1 MTEEHAP
8 EKPRKHAAGRRAKPS
23 FLSGMLG
30 ERRRTAISFAAGLLV
45 MLLVQIPAVE
55 QSFLGAP
62 DREMMELAFKLRA
75 DVIAGAAN
83 PVLFLDF
90 DDRTLGSLAAR
101 PFSPPPI
108 ATPRG
113 MIAELLTFIRTAPPA
128 EAPRV
133 VIVDVDIGQSNA
145 PVDVVKAANAPAP
158 ATGQPAAQQASPPV
172 DPGVAALQSA
182 LVQWGSSPTAP
193 PLIIAR
199 QSFPPQIL
207 GVDAP
212 GLALPETPYDDI
224 VARAPNIY
232 WSIVKVLSDQNGV
245 VREFTPF
252 ECVATRR
259 GVQPLFNAAL
269 LAYQFDE
276 RSPKVLAE
284 APARHWIVDGQAQC
298 ATKPLQDV
306 TRGERI
312 DFHFS
317 MDTGY
322 EGRVWPDLSPR
333 WPGFSQCHGT
343 DSAIFRRLSVIDI
356 HNALA
361 SGADLSRALLC
372 QHVVIIGGTNS
383 SDADFVQTPLDQMQG
398 SVVLANSVRGLELTH
413 GGLRPIP
420 LVVQVLL
427 LALVSIAMT
436 ATSVLTARARLGYR
450 GIRRIRR
457 KRRMRHWLGILALNP
472 LILNGMIA
480 ISAHV
485 LGVLLLAVSLNF
497 GLWGFLSAPVFAAAI
512 TETAQEFQGG

>member
-1 MTEEHAP
+1 MTDSGEQGPAP
-8 EKPRKHAAGRRAKPS
+8 EPDRRSGRG
-23 FLSGMLG
+23 FLSRLLA
-30 ERRRTAISFAAGLLV
+30 ERHRTAISFTTGLLV
-45 MLLVQIPAVE
+45 LLLVQLPAVE

-62 DREMMELAFKLRA
+62 DREMIELAFKLRA
-75 DVIAGAAN
+75 DVIAGVAN

-90 DDRTLGSLAAR
+90 DDRTLGSLAAK

-113 MIAELLTFIRTAPPA
+113 MIAELLNFIRAAPPDQ
-128 EAPRV
+128 APRV

-145 PVDVVKAANAPAP
+145 VVDVVKAVKIASAA
-158 ATGQPAAQQASPPV
+158 AGRQPAAAPDAMAI

-182 LVQWGSSPTAP
+182 LAQWAASPTAP

-199 QSFPPQIL
+199 QSFPARIL

-212 GLALPETPYDDI
+212 GLALPETPYDDV

-232 WSIVKVLSDQNGV
+232 WGLVKVLSDQNGV
-245 VREFTPF
+245 VREFAPF
-252 ECVATRR
+252 ECVVTSHGRE
-259 GVQPLFNAAL
+259 PLFSAAL

-276 RSPKVLAE
+276 RNPKVLAN
-284 APARHWIVDGQAQC
+284 APARHWIADAQAQC
-298 ATKPLQDV
+298 QSKSASPV

-312 DFHFS
+312 DFHIS

-333 WPGFSQCHGT
+333 WPGFSQCRGA
-343 DSAIFRRLSVIDI
+343 DSTIFRRLSVMDI

-361 SGADLSRALLC
+361 AGADLSHALLC
-372 QHVVIIGGTNS
+372 QHVVIIGGTNA
-383 SDADFVQTPLDQMQG
+383 SDSDFVQTPLNEMQG
-398 SVVLANSVRGLELTH
+398 SVVLANAIRGLELT
-413 GGLRPIP
+413 GGGMHAIP
-420 LVVQVLL
+420 LLFQVLM
-427 LALVSIAMT
+427 LALISIAMT
-436 ATSVLTARARLGYR
+436 ATTVVTTDARRGYHGLQRIHKNRRLH
-450 GIRRIRR
+450 
-457 KRRMRHWLGILALNP
+457 HWLGILTLNP

-480 ISAHV
+480 LSAHV

-512 TETAQEFQGG
+512 TETVQEFQDG